1 DNFVVIAPG
10 DHNFELDGPEGSQDF
25 GPYTLKNGIVVANDF
40 DLKRY
45 SSDLINTDDNTSVT
59 MENIFFTAIEAGQM
73 VNRVSHDV
81 GTVSF
86 NDIVLDVDA
95 ENLSSHFPN
104 GEVPEG

>member
-1 DNFVVIAPG
+1 
-10 DHNFELDGPEGSQDF
+10 
-25 GPYTLKNGIVVANDF
+25 
-40 DLKRY
+40 
-45 SSDLINTDDNTSVT
+45 
-59 MENIFFTAIEAGQM
+59 M

-104 GEVPEG
+104 GEVPEGFSAGNAPANASAINLGALGWTWTAQAGALPTL